1 MVVSWG
7 EREREMRGP
16 RKKDRDGPVLH
27 ETSDPRGGGVEEGTG
42 ASIWNMLSSR
52 HQSSTVKHTADGPE
66 QKRIH

>member
-1 MVVSWG
+1 MSWG

-16 RKKDRDGPVLH
+16 GRKTEMALFFMRQVTP
-27 ETSDPRGGGVEEGTG
+27 EEGGVEEGTEG
-42 ASIWNMLSSR
+42 SIWNMLSSR